1 MNPEPLHKLVY
12 DYKREG
18 DKIMIRKHT
27 SMAKACAMTS
37 LSLDYGGILKDEPD
51 ITMNDLQVWHALTSR
66 YLKNL

>member
-1 MNPEPLHKLVY
+1 MKPLHPLIY
-12 DYKREG
+12 AYKADCEKALKRNLS
-18 DKIMIRKHT
+18 
-27 SMAKACAMTS
+27 SMAKMAAVVS